1 MKQIEVVAAV
11 IRRGNEI
18 FATQRGYGEFKDWWE
33 FPGGKME
40 AGESPE
46 EALKRE
52 IREELDATIEV
63 GELIQTVEWDYPS
76 FHLTMHCFWCELAC
90 EALHLNEHEAAA
102 WLSADNLGSVK
113 WLPADRDIL
122 VEIGKVLRSGLSIR
136 KSAPEDIPEML
147 EIFAAARR
155 FMAGTGNPD
164 QWSEDY
170 PGEELLKSDIASG
183 DSHVILS
190 EGRIVAT
197 FVLRPGN
204 DPTYDIIHDG
214 NWPNDLPYATIH
226 RIASRGERK
235 GMLHAVMQ
243 YALERY
249 SAIRIDTHRDNTV
262 MRNAIAKEGFTYCG
276 IIHCWNGT
284 ERLAYQFTKP

>member
-235 GMLHAVMQ
+235 GMLHAAMQ
-243 YALERY
+243 FALERY